1 MSKPVTI
8 GPYVVGE
15 KPAALSYSFLDS
27 SGAPIN
33 ITGWTVKFQCQ
44 ERYGSVFY
52 GSGTVTA
59 GASGTATYVW
69 TGAEFPT
76 AGTYRGQMWVGNGTN
91 RFASVDIKFTVAAPV
106 GAPPS
111 I

>member
-1 MSKPVTI
+1 MSKITL

-15 KPAALSYSFLDS
+15 KPSPLVYAFLDS
-27 SGAPIN
+27 TGAAIN

-44 ERYGSVFY
+44 ERFGSVFY
-52 GSGTVTA
+52 GTGTVANGPA
-59 GASGTATYVW
+59 GQAQYVFTGT
-69 TGAEFPT
+69 EFPT
-76 AGTYRGQMWVGNGTN
+76 AGTYRGQFWAGNGTN
-91 RFASVDIKFTVAAPV
+91 RFASVDITFTVASSV

>member
-1 MSKPVTI
+1 MSSSISI

-15 KPAALSYSFLDS
+15 KPAALEYAFLDS
-27 SGAPIN
+27 SGTAID

-44 ERYGSVFY
+44 EQFGSVFT
-52 GSGTVTA
+52 GSGTVSNGTA
-59 GASGTATYVW
+59 GKALYAF

-76 AGTYRGQMWVGNGTN
+76 PGTYRGQFWVGNGTN
-91 RFASVDIKFTVAAPV
+91 RFASVDIRFTVASAV
-106 GAPPS
+106 GTAPS

>member
-1 MSKPVTI
+1 MSKTVTI

-15 KPAALSYSFLDS
+15 KPASLAYSFLDS

-33 ITGWTVKFQCQ
+33 IQGWTVKFQCQ
-44 ERYGSVFY
+44 ERFGSVFY
-52 GSGTVTA
+52 GSGSVSD
-59 GASGTATYVW
+59 GPNGTALYVF

-76 AGTYRGQMWVGNGTN
+76 AGQYRAEFWVGNGTN